1 MSVSRE
7 TKKFIN
13 VIYLLCAQ
21 TFSDMHVCTGNY
33 GPDFGHRAEKKG
45 TFSSKFNSGS
55 KADRCWRGA
64 ETSLIHRRPRK
75 KVHSDFASVE
85 QEFQSRFQGGEKAR
99 FSR

>member
-45 TFSSKFNSGS
+45 RFPANSTRIQRPID
-55 KADRCWRGA
+55 AGA
-64 ETSLIHRRPRK
+64 ELKP
-75 KVHSDFASVE
+75 V
-85 QEFQSRFQGGEKAR
+85 
-99 FSR
+99 